1 MTKIGSRLS
10 RMAKKALYQK
20 TTFKWNHTGRL
31 QGLMNIRRFGSIDVH
46 RCGRNR
52 KVGGKEKDTVLVQS
66 CGKKFFLRASF
77 CVLRELIFAIF
88 FKSRRNHWWYFRF
101 YWVRAME
108 IHIFKHTT
116 VCAPFVKP
124 VQQIIT
130 LLLYSMN
137 RSGRL
142 LNYFWI
148 FRVGDYSRWA
158 LIRGWVLIKS
168 PFSASVVCLFCNKTI
183 NGNNKTRRCNKTE
196 FL

>member
-1 MTKIGSRLS
+1 MWKKQKGWGERKRYGIG
-10 RMAKKALYQK
+10 AIVWQEIFFAGVY
-20 TTFKWNHTGRL
+20 FC
-31 QGLMNIRRFGSIDVH
+31 GL
-46 RCGRNR
+46 
-52 KVGGKEKDTVLVQS
+52 
-66 CGKKFFLRASF
+66 ASF
-77 CVLRELIFAIF
+77 CVFRELIFAIF

-158 LIRGWVLIKS
+158 LIRGWVLIKFS
-168 PFSASVVCLFCNKTI
+168 LFSASVVCLFCNKTI

>member
-1 MTKIGSRLS
+1 
-10 RMAKKALYQK
+10 
-20 TTFKWNHTGRL
+20 
-31 QGLMNIRRFGSIDVH
+31 
-46 RCGRNR
+46 
-52 KVGGKEKDTVLVQS
+52 
-66 CGKKFFLRASF
+66 
-77 CVLRELIFAIF
+77 
-88 FKSRRNHWWYFRF
+88 
-101 YWVRAME
+101 ME

-158 LIRGWVLIKS
+158 LIRGWVLIKFS
-168 PFSASVVCLFCNKTI
+168 LFSASVVCLFRNKTI
-183 NGNNKTRRCNKTE
+183 NGNNKTRRCNKTG